1 MLPRPKTP
9 MQFNPGGK
17 ESVTA
22 RMKLLYGSDVIII
35 KCKHTARSAL
45 TLQNYTLSP
54 DEFRLMFGALTYPDW
69 AGEPN
74 VLDITAR
81 LVAVE
86 ANRASVYLVFKP

>member
-1 MLPRPKTP
+1 MLPRPRTIYFKP
-9 MQFNPGGK
+9 HGR

-54 DEFRLMFGALTYPDW
+54 DEFRLMFGSVVYDDW

-74 VLDITAR
+74 ILDITAR
-81 LVAVE
+81 LIAIE